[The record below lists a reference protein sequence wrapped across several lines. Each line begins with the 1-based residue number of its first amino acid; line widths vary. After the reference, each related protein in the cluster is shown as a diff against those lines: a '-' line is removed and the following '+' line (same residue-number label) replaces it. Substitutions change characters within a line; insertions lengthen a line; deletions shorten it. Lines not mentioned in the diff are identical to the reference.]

1 MQTLLQL
8 ILDQLSIGILT
19 VLTRILFLLWGIS
32 LPSITVFLSWN
43 VFYVGHWLFIGSP
56 SFYLNRITEKIR
68 S

>member
-8 ILDQLSIGILT
+8 ILDQIRVGILT

-32 LPSITVFLSWN
+32 IPSITVFLSWN

-56 SFYLNRITEKIR
+56 SLYLNRIKEKIR

>member
-8 ILDQLSIGILT
+8 ILDQISVGILT
-19 VLTRILFLLWGIS
+19 VLTRVLFLLWGIS

-56 SFYLNRITEKIR
+56 SLYLNRITEKIR